1 MDEKRRLER
10 GMLLLAVLWTVLTA
24 VWAVVFFTWLALRE
38 FAPAAMGAI
47 GAAALA
53 VCAVFCVLWWRRY
66 LNMKRANKT
75 EHRGGNDHV

>member
-1 MDEKRRLER
+1 MDERRRLER
-10 GMLLLAVLWTVLTA
+10 GMLGLAVLWTVLTA

-38 FAPAAMGAI
+38 FVPAAMGAI

-66 LNMKRANKT
+66 RNMKRANKT